1 MESCHGAKLN
11 HFPTPLPTR
20 YVIKISWA
28 SLLGISE
35 ALRRDLISCETS
47 HHQLLAT
54 ARFQIL
60 NNKLNSGLQHFL
72 NIHYVWRTHTELN
85 ARDKDLLVA
94 TAAIGLYI
102 SRHTP
107 IRFFCKISLVATTT
121 GFRAPKSTVGTIK
134 SQMHNITRWLH
145 QFIYKIVL
153 NRKPNVYLCLISIL
167 SI

>member
-11 HFPTPLPTR
+11 HFPTLLPTR

-35 ALRRDLISCETS
+35 ASRRDLISCETS

-72 NIHYVWRTHTELN
+72 NIHYVWRTHTELDE
-85 ARDKDLLVA
+85 RDKDVHLLVA
-94 TAAIGLYI
+94 TAVIGLFI
-102 SRHTP
+102 FGHTP
-107 IRFFCKISLVATTT
+107 IGFFLQDPSSGYDNGLQGPKINGRHDKIAN
-121 GFRAPKSTVGTIK
+121 A
-134 SQMHNITRWLH
+134 QYNYITPS
-145 QFIYKIVL
+145 IYL
-153 NRKPNVYLCLISIL
+153 
-167 SI
+167 